1 MATCNRCD
9 GSNVSGLPLTTVTV
23 ALDDRA
29 ARIRLCERCLRNIRA
44 DVGGYLNCGDP
55 VRSSYQASE
64 PLEPYLWPPKSEGVP
79 GLPEPTPVDPSRK
92 YHQVRIP
99 TRRRTEVIPDEP
111 ELLAPEI
118 LHGRDERAVRI
129 AAQRWTMSARQRAK
143 CLANNL
149 DPVDVLLAAEVG
161 TVTKTF
167 PDAERKVYNGI
178 IVIVDTRT
186 STITGAFHAVNE

>member
-9 GSNVSGLPLTTVTV
+9 SSNASGLPLTTVTV

-55 VRSSYQASE
+55 VHSSHQASKPVE
-64 PLEPYLWPPKSEGVP
+64 QYLP
-79 GLPEPTPVDPSRK
+79 GLEEPTPVDPSRK

-167 PDAERKVYNGI
+167 PDAERKAHNGI